1 VLVGDAFATSCPG
14 AGTGAGK
21 ALVDV
26 ERLCNEHVPR
36 WLETPGMGADKIA
49 AYYADPVKQAYDK
62 FAITKAFWLKS
73 MSIDPGITWA
83 ARRWARFLGRLV
95 LGKLR
100 ENRKPAA
107 SGAMQSSQP
116 IGGTGLGRAA

>member
-1 VLVGDAFATSCPG
+1 MDAA
-14 AGTGAGK
+14 
-21 ALVDV
+21 
-26 ERLCNEHVPR
+26 
-36 WLETPGMGADKIA
+36 KIA

-73 MSIDPGITWA
+73 ISIDPGITWA
-83 ARRWARFLGRLV
+83 ARRWVRFTARFV

-100 ENRKPAA
+100 ERRAPAA
-107 SGAMQSSQP
+107 SGASPSRQP